1 MEVYIRPRHS
11 HSNSFGNDAE
21 KDTAGCRA
29 LIRKY
34 IVIGRR
40 PCRRPPPFAI
50 GGEIV
55 DEIIVIRAA
64 DPDGS
69 VFQTIMDALKGKR
82 AEMIDVVE
90 QSASVL
96 RIGDLEIHHEQ
107 RRVLMAGREVELN
120 HGEYAMLY
128 CMASSPGHVFSKA
141 QLYEAAWG
149 EEYLHGTNSVEN
161 TIWRL
166 RKKLEEDPRHPIY
179 IKTVFR
185 SGYKIVSGDY

>member
-1 MEVYIRPRHS
+1 M
-11 HSNSFGNDAE
+11 
-21 KDTAGCRA
+21 
-29 LIRKY
+29 
-34 IVIGRR
+34 
-40 PCRRPPPFAI
+40 
-50 GGEIV
+50 

-69 VFQTIMDALKGKR
+69 VFQAVMDALKGKR

-166 RKKLEEDPRHPIY
+166 RKKLEEDPRHPAY
-179 IKTVFR
+179 IKTVIGT
-185 SGYKIVSGDY
+185 GYKIENPR

>member
-1 MEVYIRPRHS
+1 M
-11 HSNSFGNDAE
+11 
-21 KDTAGCRA
+21 
-29 LIRKY
+29 
-34 IVIGRR
+34 
-40 PCRRPPPFAI
+40 
-50 GGEIV
+50 

-69 VFQTIMDALKGKR
+69 VFQAVMDALKGKR
-82 AEMIDVVE
+82 AEVVDVTNM
-90 QSASVL
+90 STSVL
-96 RIGDLEIHHEQ
+96 RIGELEIHHEQ

-128 CMASSPGHVFSKA
+128 CMASSPGQVFSKA

-166 RKKLEEDPRHPIY
+166 RRKLEEEPRHPAY
-179 IKTVFR
+179 IKTVVGM
-185 SGYKIVSGDY
+185 GYKIDIDGEEQEIKNGI

>member
-1 MEVYIRPRHS
+1 M
-11 HSNSFGNDAE
+11 
-21 KDTAGCRA
+21 
-29 LIRKY
+29 
-34 IVIGRR
+34 
-40 PCRRPPPFAI
+40 
-50 GGEIV
+50 
-55 DEIIVIRAA
+55 DEIIVIRAT

-69 VFQTIMDALKGKR
+69 VFQAVMDALKGKR

-128 CMASSPGHVFSKA
+128 CMASSPGQVFSKA

-166 RKKLEEDPRHPIY
+166 RRKLEEEPRHPAY
-179 IKTVFR
+179 IKTVVGM
-185 SGYKIVSGDY
+185 GYKIDIDGEEQEIKNGT

>member
-1 MEVYIRPRHS
+1 ME
-11 HSNSFGNDAE
+11 
-21 KDTAGCRA
+21 
-29 LIRKY
+29 
-34 IVIGRR
+34 
-40 PCRRPPPFAI
+40 
-50 GGEIV
+50 
-55 DEIIVIRAA
+55 EIIVIRAA

-69 VFQTIMDALKGKR
+69 VFQAVMDALKGKR
-82 AEMIDVVE
+82 AEVVDVSNL
-90 QSASVL
+90 SASML

-166 RKKLEEDPRHPIY
+166 RRKLEEDPRHPTY
-179 IKTVFR
+179 IKTVVGM
-185 SGYKIVSGDY
+185 GYKIDIDGEEQEIKNGT

>member
-1 MEVYIRPRHS
+1 ME
-11 HSNSFGNDAE
+11 
-21 KDTAGCRA
+21 
-29 LIRKY
+29 
-34 IVIGRR
+34 
-40 PCRRPPPFAI
+40 
-50 GGEIV
+50 
-55 DEIIVIRAA
+55 EIIVIRAA

-69 VFQTIMDALKGKR
+69 VFQAVMDALKGKR
-82 AEMIDVVE
+82 AEVVDVSNL
-90 QSASVL
+90 SASVL
-96 RIGDLEIHHEQ
+96 HIGDLEIHHEY
-107 RRVLMAGREVELN
+107 RRVLMAGREVVLN

-128 CMASSPGHVFSKA
+128 CMASSPGQVFSKA

-185 SGYKIVSGDY
+185 SGYKLNKL

>member
-1 MEVYIRPRHS
+1 ME
-11 HSNSFGNDAE
+11 
-21 KDTAGCRA
+21 
-29 LIRKY
+29 
-34 IVIGRR
+34 
-40 PCRRPPPFAI
+40 
-50 GGEIV
+50 
-55 DEIIVIRAA
+55 EIIVIRAA

-69 VFQTIMDALKGKR
+69 VFQAVMDALKGKR
-82 AEMIDVVE
+82 AEVVDVSNL
-90 QSASVL
+90 SASML

-166 RKKLEEDPRHPIY
+166 RRKLEEEPRHPAY
-179 IKTVFR
+179 IKTVVGM
-185 SGYKIVSGDY
+185 GYKIDIDGEEQEIKNGI